1 MSAGIERGVL
11 VRVVAQTLAN
21 GAPHPMLGRTGV
33 VLEVRAKVPY
43 PVRVHLVGQPGWP
56 GRTVMLAPDELERV
70 VLAVRDDEPAPA
82 ADDLEHLG
90 SHDDERVPGARA
102 ERPVPV

>member
-1 MSAGIERGVL
+1 VRALERGVL
-11 VRVVAQTLAN
+11 VRVVAATLSN

-43 PVRVHLVGQPGWP
+43 PVRVHLDGQPGRP
-56 GRTVMLAPDELERV
+56 GRTVMLAAAELERV
-70 VLAVRDDEPAPA
+70 ILAVRDDEPAPA
-82 ADDLEHLG
+82 ADGVELLPA
-90 SHDDERVPGARA
+90 HDDEPAPHVHT